1 MLSPGKLS
9 GLLVFLRLSVGVY
22 GDMVVLGDTQPNSI
36 PTKNYKKAAEAPNAF
51 ASEDIPLL
59 FSLSLGVYRTLDISV
74 AANVAITDD
83 NLTEDLV
90 TQVTVLSL
98 SNQDQATKNTTTR
111 AYIFHDLFRSNITAL
126 SASDNGSSSCEII
139 NAECYEHIKER
150 FGGPQDNGCRFH
162 GFPEACSEYLSQ
174 NLVQNESFWIVE
186 ILTDTGGI
194 LDFFTYGTD
203 GTREGTEEAFQ
214 EAEDALSCTWPVI
227 LSRSNSSTSDSF
239 LADMFCATPLRAEKE
254 ESFATGIMRPSLFAF
269 IVALSMTLVTAS
281 R

>member
-1 MLSPGKLS
+1 
-9 GLLVFLRLSVGVY
+9 
-22 GDMVVLGDTQPNSI
+22 MVVLGGTQPDFI
-36 PTKNYKKAAEAPNAF
+36 PAKNCKKAAEAPNAF

-59 FSLSLGVYRTLDISV
+59 FSLSLGVYRMFDISV
-74 AANVAITDD
+74 AANVTITDD

-90 TQVTVLSL
+90 TQVTALSL

-111 AYIFHDLFRSNITAL
+111 AYIYHDLLRSNITAL
-126 SASDNGSSSCEII
+126 SASDNGSSSCDMI

-162 GFPEACSEYLSQ
+162 GFPEACSEYMSQ
-174 NLVQNESFWIVE
+174 NLVQNGSFWVVE

-214 EAEDALSCTWPVI
+214 EAEEALSCTWPVI
-227 LSRSNSSTSDSF
+227 LSRSNSSTGDSF
-239 LADMFCATPLRAEKE
+239 LADMFCITPLRTEKE
-254 ESFATGIMRPSLFAF
+254 ESFAVGIMRPSLFAF